1 MINISFQKENL
12 KKMFENAKLFEAA
25 KVFVKLVEEPSLLNI
40 DQDDLL
46 RLIEKS
52 DGKIMLVTGRAEGR
66 KGTVEAVHQALK
78 GLENTDLSKASGIII
93 AFTGGQRMSLSDVN
107 LAAKEVCRNMKDD
120 ADVVFGAS
128 VEPELKDAAEVYL
141 MVFGTKNT
149 SQKCFSTSP

>member
-40 DQDDLL
+40 DRNDLL

-52 DGKIMLVTGRAEGR
+52 DGKIMLATGKAEGR
-66 KGTVEAVHQALK
+66 KGAVEAVHQALK
-78 GLENTDLSKASGIII
+78 TAQDTDLSKASGIII

-107 LAAKEVCRNMKDD
+107 LAIKEACRNMKDD

-128 VEPELKDAAEVYL
+128 IEPELKDAAEVYL
-141 MVFGTKNT
+141 MFFGVG
-149 SQKCFSTSP
+149 